1 MRPGAVVSADCSTGV
16 VIMPNR
22 YQREIEEILS
32 RMEESEPQQRGP
44 GDRIRPLRR
53 PAPRTPRSSLPSV
66 HIALS
71 PLLLLV
77 SVALTLIAT
86 GWAFYNGAPDLIT
99 GAIGAG
105 ALLIFIVGL
114 FVGWRG
120 QFRPQ
125 RTSQWRGTGPSSVAG
140 PTPIRRNPISAL
152 ITRFRV
158 YRLRQQYRR
167 AQQQNDDK

>member
-22 YQREIEEILS
+22 YQREIEEILN
-32 RMEESEPQQRGP
+32 RMEESEPQHRGP

-53 PAPRTPRSSLPSV
+53 PAPRSLPSI

-86 GWAFYNGAPDLIT
+86 GGAYYNGAPDLIT

-105 ALLIFIVGL
+105 ALIIFIVGL

-120 QFRPQ
+120 QFRPH
-125 RTSQWRGTGPSSVAG
+125 RTSQWRRTGPSSVAE
-140 PTPIRRNPISAL
+140 PTPIHRNPISAL

-167 AQQQNDDK
+167 AQQQHDDK

>member
-16 VIMPNR
+16 VNMPNR
-22 YQREIEEILS
+22 YQREIEEILN
-32 RMEESEPQQRGP
+32 RMEESEPQPRGP
-44 GDRIRPLRR
+44 GARPRPMRR
-53 PAPRTPRSSLPSV
+53 PPTRSLPSI

-86 GWAFYNGAPDLIT
+86 GWAFYDGAANLLT
-99 GAIGAG
+99 GAIGAA
-105 ALLIFIVGL
+105 ALIVFIIGM

-120 QFRPQ
+120 QVRPQ
-125 RTSQWRGTGPSSVAG
+125 RTTQWRQAGPSSAK
-140 PTPIRRNPISAL
+140 PTPIHRNPLSAL
-152 ITRFRV
+152 LTRFRV

-167 AQQQNDDK
+167 SQQQHDES